1 MESLNKIIIKKRKKD
16 LYILYFFILSFI
28 AFFAISIFACIIF
41 SMIFFFT
48 YKRTIK
54 ILKNEIKILRETE
67 VFETNCCKFE
77 NNSIY
82 KFIILEIDLDTEIKE
97 IFLKPGEYNFEM
109 HKSNK
114 KMGVIKFDLK
124 QNDKLVIYK
133 KNNDLEYNERDDDTN
148 FNYKVEK
155 IDFGF

>member
-1 MESLNKIIIKKRKKD
+1 MELSLEREKKICIFYIS
-16 LYILYFFILSFI
+16 LYYHLLL
-28 AFFAISIFACIIF
+28 FFAISIFACIIF

-67 VFETNCCKFE
+67 IFETNCCKFE

>member
-1 MESLNKIIIKKRKKD
+1 MANHCKNVITITSPDLETSRKLNEEFSFLLDENIDAFEAIKEKYPTEYTHWFD
-16 LYILYFFILSFI
+16 I
-28 AFFAISIFACIIF
+28 AH
-41 SMIFFFT
+41 
-48 YKRTIK
+48 IK
-54 ILKNEIKILRETE
+54 IG
-67 VFETNCCKFE
+67 FE